1 VNSQTLRAL
10 RAILETDQTVSEA
23 QRKVI
28 LRACET
34 PDATCQPTRTAPM
47 RMLTARDVADMLHVS
62 KRMVWDLA
70 ARGRL
75 RRIRLGSR
83 CTRFRMDDV
92 ERLGTA
98 DGDDARP

>member
-1 VNSQTLRAL
+1 MNSQTLRAVS
-10 RAILETDQTVSEA
+10 AILEADQTVSEA
-23 QRKVI
+23 QRKVA

-34 PDATCQPTRTAPM
+34 PDAPCQPTRTAPM
-47 RMLTARDVADMLHVS
+47 RMLTARNAADMLHAS

-75 RRIRLGSR
+75 RRIGLGSR

-92 ERLGTA
+92 ERLETA
-98 DGDDARP
+98 DGDDTRP